1 MKALAQAKVLLL
13 GFIMVGLLLIVGSLG
28 LCWIN
33 SGTTSWP
40 KIEGHVLSTATAG
53 VLTDSG
59 EAISTRIIY
68 FYELEGMRYQ
78 NDRIRFGF
86 VTSSGRY
93 LGLRNGDKITVH
105 VNLSDPTQSVLETG
119 VSFAD
124 IVLLILGV
132 FAVGISGIS
141 LRLILRSSTPIIIGS
156 DTPLPP

>member
-1 MKALAQAKVLLL
+1 M
-13 GFIMVGLLLIVGSLG
+13 
-28 LCWIN
+28 
-33 SGTTSWP
+33 
-40 KIEGHVLSTATAG
+40 LSTATAG